1 MQKIDFSQDWQFSF
15 DQTFAVC
22 EHVTLPH
29 AAVAEPEV
37 IAHPWEGLCYYRK
50 CFELKEEWRGK
61 IIHLEIGGAMQT
73 AQVFLNGK
81 YCFTHFGGYQRFL
94 ISLHDDGRFGEIN
107 TVELRLDN
115 RPSMDMAPGKPLDGL
130 DFCYHSG
137 LYREAALHLYD
148 LVHISDPLAVAVTAG
163 GGVFIR
169 TLRVD
174 GNMAQI
180 SCLCHVQHEV
190 YQERRFAIV
199 DSADQIHQIKL
210 ELSIVDPAGATV
222 VQTEQM
228 LDKLKQNCDHT
239 FAFELDIPAAQ
250 LWSPDHP
257 ALYQAK
263 FIVRHNGE
271 VVDVRRERFGIRTV
285 EFKRDGF
292 YLNGG
297 KFDLIGSNRHM
308 EYPVIGNAVP
318 ANAQKRD
325 AVLLKEGGLNWVRL
339 SHYNQHPAFIES
351 CDELGVLVMA
361 AIPGWQQYH
370 VNEHFINNT
379 LRDARELVREGRNH
393 PSIMIWEMSLN
404 ETFPPNWFNRALH
417 DIAHEEYPG
426 PYCFTCGDT
435 YGFFEDWDV
444 LFFHDHLKTD
454 KPVVIREYGDWAF
467 GGNESTSRQT
477 RGGGRDKL
485 LQQSWNFQWTL
496 NRARA
501 IEGVVAT
508 ADWVFIDYNRGYH
521 PDIERSGSLDVF
533 RCPKYKYHFYRSLNS
548 SAPMV
553 YIADDWQRAAA
564 GDTKVVIYSNC
575 DEVELWLNGQ
585 KVAAKCADDGP
596 DTPYTVNGASPDW
609 ETAML
614 INADQS
620 GGNPFDG
627 GNCRQLPHAPFT
639 FTVPYQPGKLTA
651 VGIMDGRA
659 ATQCEVCTPA
669 GPARHLTVEPHLCN
683 VPVTDNDALIV
694 HLSLRDGNGTV
705 VPEDKEIELVVAS
718 GPAKVVGA
726 ARRRSEAGIAGYVLR
741 LEGRGRVKLQGR
753 SAELTGSAE
762 LDV

>member
-1 MQKIDFSQDWQFSF
+1 MQKIDFSQDWEFSF
-15 DQTFAVC
+15 DPGFADASLVN
-22 EHVTLPH
+22 LPH

-37 IAHPWEGLCYYRK
+37 IAAPWEGICFYRK
-50 CFELKEEWRGK
+50 RFELKEEWRGR

-73 AQVFLNGK
+73 TQVFLNGE

-94 ISLHDDGRFGEIN
+94 ISLHDYGRFGEIN
-107 TVELRLDN
+107 TLELRLDN
-115 RPSMDMAPGKPLDGL
+115 RPTMDMAPGKALAGL

-137 LYREAALHLYD
+137 LYREATLHLYD
-148 LVHISDPLAVAVTAG
+148 LIHISDPLAVAVTAG

-169 TLRVD
+169 TLGLAGKR
-174 GNMAQI
+174 AQL
-180 SCLCHVQHEV
+180 SAACHVQHEV
-190 YQERRFAIV
+190 YQDRRFAIV
-199 DSADQIHQIKL
+199 NSADEIHQIEL
-210 ELSIVDPAGATV
+210 ALSILDPAGKTV
-222 VQTEQM
+222 LQTMQT
-228 LDKLKQNCDHT
+228 LDQLKQNCDHMFT
-239 FAFELDIPAAQ
+239 FELDIPDAQ
-250 LWSPDHP
+250 LWSPDFP

-263 FIVRHNGE
+263 FTVRHNGE
-271 VVDVRRERFGIRTV
+271 VVDVREERFGIRTI

-325 AVLLKEGGLNWVRL
+325 AVLLKAGGLNWVRL
-339 SHYNQHPAFIES
+339 SHYNQHSAFIES
-351 CDELGVLVMA
+351 CDELGILVMA

-379 LRDARELVREGRNH
+379 LRDARELVREWRNH

-417 DIAHEEYPG
+417 EIAHEEYPG

-444 LFFHDHLKTD
+444 LFFHDHLKTE

-467 GGNESTSRQT
+467 GGNASTSRQT

-485 LQQSWNFQWTL
+485 LQQAWNFQWTL

-501 IEGVVAT
+501 IDGVVAT

-521 PDIERSGSLDVF
+521 SDIERSGSLDVF
-533 RCPKYKYHFYRSLNS
+533 RYPKYKYYFYQSLNS
-548 SAPMV
+548 AAPMV
-553 YIADDWQRAAA
+553 YIADDWQRDQVA
-564 GDTKVVIYSNC
+564 DTKVVVFSNC
-575 DEVELWLNGQ
+575 EEVELWLNGQ
-585 KVAAKCADDGP
+585 KVVAKRGDAGP
-596 DTPYTVNGASPDW
+596 DTPYTTQGVSPDW

-639 FTVPYQPGKLTA
+639 FTVAYQPGTLKAIGLLGGKA
-651 VGIMDGRA
+651 VARH
-659 ATQCEVCTPA
+659 EVTTPA
-669 GPARHLTVEPHLCN
+669 GPACTLTVEPQLHS
-683 VPVTDNDALIV
+683 VPVTDNDVLII
-694 HLSLRDGNGTV
+694 HAALRDGNGTLL
-705 VPEDKEIELVVAS
+705 PEVKDIELAVVS

-726 ARRRSEAGIAGYVLR
+726 AKRPSEAGVAGFVLR
-741 LEGRGRVKLQGR
+741 IEGRGPV
-753 SAELTGSAE
+753 ELRARAGE
-762 LDV
+762 LAGHVLLNV